1 MAKKVKTMA
10 ADKVALLNTIVADTN
25 GPQGYSLVNPQDVK
39 ELVEAGQIQ
48 VNPSIKSADGKIA
61 ARATD
66 ALLAAAQAAPLV
78 AAQVAPVAVSTT
90 YDLQSNIPM
99 APSKR
104 GGKKSEEYPFSKMEI
119 GQSFVVAAT
128 TAYPEPWNTFA
139 STVSSATRRFST
151 VGTETKLNRKGES
164 VPVLIPTRKFTLR
177 HVVEG
182 QKYDNGF
189 VEPVTGARV
198 FRIA

>member
-1 MAKKVKTMA
+1 MAKKSKTMA
-10 ADKVALLNTIVADTN
+10 ADKVALLNIIIADTN
-25 GPQGYSLVNPQDVK
+25 GPQGYSLVNPDAVN
-39 ELVEAGQIQ
+39 ELVEAGRIQ
-48 VNPSIKSADGKIA
+48 VNPSIKSEDGKIA

-66 ALLAAAQAAPLV
+66 AVLAAAQAAPAGPV
-78 AAQVAPVAVSTT
+78 APAPVAVSTT
-90 YDLQSNIPM
+90 YNLQSDIPM

-119 GQSFVVAAT
+119 GQSFVVPST
-128 TAYPEPWNTFA
+128 PEYPEPWNTFA

-177 HVVEG
+177 RVEVA
-182 QKYDNGF
+182 QTYANGF
-189 VEPVTGARV
+189 VEPVAGARV
-198 FRIA
+198 FRTA

>member
-1 MAKKVKTMA
+1 MAKKSKTMA

-25 GPQGYSLVNPQDVK
+25 GPQGYSLVNPDAVK

-66 ALLAAAQAAPLV
+66 ALLAAAVITAAV
-78 AAQVAPVAVSTT
+78 APAPVAVSTT
-90 YDLQSNIPM
+90 YDLQSDIPM
-99 APSKR
+99 AASKR
-104 GGKKSEEYPFSKMEI
+104 GGKKSEEYPFSKMEV
-119 GQSFVVAAT
+119 GQSFVVPST
-128 TAYPEPWNTFA
+128 PKYPEPWNTFA

-164 VPVLIPTRKFTLR
+164 VPVLIPTRKFALR
-177 HVVEG
+177 RVEVA
-182 QKYDNGF
+182 QTYANGF
-189 VEPVTGARV
+189 VEPVAGARV

>member
-25 GPQGYSLVNPQDVK
+25 GPQGYSLVNPDTVK
-39 ELVEAGQIQ
+39 ELIEAGQIQ
-48 VNPSIKSADGKIA
+48 VNSSIKSADGKIA

-66 ALLAAAQAAPLV
+66 ALLASQAAGLV
-78 AAQVAPVAVSTT
+78 APAPAAVSTT

-99 APSKR
+99 VPSKR

-119 GQSFVVAAT
+119 GQSFVVPST
-128 TAYPEPWNTFA
+128 SEYPEPWNTFA